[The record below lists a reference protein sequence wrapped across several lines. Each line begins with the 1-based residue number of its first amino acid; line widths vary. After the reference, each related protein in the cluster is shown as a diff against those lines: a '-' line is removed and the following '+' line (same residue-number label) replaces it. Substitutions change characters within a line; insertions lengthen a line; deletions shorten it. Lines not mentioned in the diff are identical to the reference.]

1 MTKLPDMEALAI
13 FARVAEA
20 QSFSEAAVTL
30 GLSKAT
36 VSKAVSRLEVR
47 LGTTL
52 MHRTS
57 RRFALT
63 EAGRLLAQRAAQMTA
78 DAEAAECE
86 AMDQALLPRGIVRL
100 AAPMSFGKAFVAPA
114 LPDFLSQ
121 YPDVSIDLH
130 LSDQLIDLVGGGFDC
145 ALRIAALADSSL
157 LARRLRKVS
166 RYLVA
171 APAYLKAHGIPQHP
185 NDLTAHACLRYAYLA
200 TPNTWHFTRSSG
212 EEATVRLEG
221 PLGANNA
228 DALVPAA
235 LAGLGIAELPDFIHW
250 QDVAAGRLVVVL
262 PEWSLPEI
270 SLHLVAPGGG
280 GPRPTR
286 VTALMD
292 FLAQRFSAPL
302 WPGDRVA

>member
-1 MTKLPDMEALAI
+1 MSKLPDMEALAI

-20 QSFSEAAVTL
+20 QSFSEAALTL

-36 VSKAVSRLEVR
+36 VSKAVSRLEAR

-63 EAGRLLAQRAAQMTA
+63 DAGRRLAQRAAQMTVE
-78 DAEAAECE
+78 AETAECE
-86 AMDQALLPRGIVRL
+86 AMDQARLPRGIVKL

-114 LPDFLSQ
+114 LPEFLAQ
-121 YPDVSIDLH
+121 FPAVSIDLH
-130 LSDQLIDLVGGGFDC
+130 LSDQVIDLVGGGFDC

-157 LARRLRKVS
+157 LARRLRRVE
-166 RYLVA
+166 RCLVA
-171 APAYLKAHGIPQHP
+171 APAYLKANGIPRHP
-185 NDLTAHACLRYAYLA
+185 DDLASHACLGYAYMA
-200 TPNTWHFTRSSG
+200 TPNTWHFTRSGG
-212 EEATVRLEG
+212 EEATIRLEG
-221 PLGANNA
+221 PLKANNA
-228 DALVPAA
+228 EALVPAA

-250 QDVAAGRLVVVL
+250 QEVAAGRLEVVL
-262 PEWSLPEI
+262 PEWALPEI

-302 WPGDRVA
+302 WPGDQVS